1 MLKLILISLIGIFVF
16 YSFIS
21 LGKYYYKFM
30 NAYAGT
36 YENRLKAFIKNKTS
50 IYYFIRSVYGSIMFF
65 IAMIL

>member
-36 YENRLKAFIKNKTS
+36 YENRLKAFIKNKTE
-50 IYYFIRSVYGSIMFF
+50 YVCWN
-65 IAMIL
+65 L

>member
-30 NAYAGT
+30 NAHDGT
-36 YENRLKAFIKNKTS
+36 YNNRLKAFIKNKTS
-50 IYYFIRSVYGSIMFF
+50 IYYFIRSVYGSVIFF